1 MFVLGMKMFFRARNL
16 DSLEKYFEKKQD
28 CISTLSWFDKVI
40 ELDRSESW
48 LNPEHIEEIRNTIRD
63 IEYLSKML
71 LGPLARFG
79 NLSKELGLSERE
91 VMRKFM
97 SNEFDWTV
105 EYIENF
111 RTLLSRWMEVH
122 EKEIRDE
129 TNTLKQKNIRE
140 FGGAIERLNIQSEAL
155 EKVKVSL

>member
-1 MFVLGMKMFFRARNL
+1 
-16 DSLEKYFEKKQD
+16 
-28 CISTLSWFDKVI
+28 
-40 ELDRSESW
+40 
-48 LNPEHIEEIRNTIRD
+48 
-63 IEYLSKML
+63 ML